1 MILML
6 ALAVQPIIIYNL
18 PTTTVLP
25 ISIIKNV
32 SELRTVL
39 VLVLPL
45 VLALVVL
52 VLQSL
57 VFSAFII
64 LLLLYEINA
73 A

>member
-1 MILML
+1 MEE
-6 ALAVQPIIIYNL
+6 VYNL
-18 PTTTVLP
+18 TTTTVF
-25 ISIIKNV
+25 SIIKNV

-57 VFSAFII
+57 VFSTFII